1 MKNNYNKILSAFFS
15 VLLLVTFSA
24 QIIAVEPLKDPLKS
38 QAAML
43 KVGEAIAKATTKPV
57 TQPATAPAKPAT
69 TQATATTATAQT
81 VDRGNKTPQE
91 LAQERAQKLGN
102 DGTKIVSAARGMMGT
117 RYRYGGTSKDGIDCS
132 GLVVVSMKS
141 ATNTNVPHN
150 AAQLYKQGKAVAKAD
165 LQPGDLVF
173 FSGTRGNMGGI
184 THVGIYSGNGKFIH
198 ASSSKGVR
206 EDSLSSDYYSK
217 KYTGARRLH

>member
-1 MKNNYNKILSAFFS
+1 MHIGFCEKNIRGLENVKYNNNKSWYIVFS
-15 VLLLVTFSA
+15 VLLLVVFSA
-24 QIIAVEPLKDPLKS
+24 QIMAVDPPKDPLKT

-43 KVGEAIAKATTKPV
+43 KVGTAIKQAAAAEK
-57 TQPATAPAKPAT
+57 TA
-69 TQATATTATAQT
+69 ATATTT
-81 VDRGNKTPQE
+81 VDRGNKTPQA
-91 LAQERAQKLGN
+91 LAQERAKMLGN
-102 DGTKIVSAARGMMGT
+102 DGSKIVSAARGMMGT

-141 ATNTNVPHN
+141 ALNTSVPHN
-150 AAQLYKQGKAVAKAD
+150 AAQLYKKGTAVTKAN

-184 THVGIYSGNGKFIH
+184 THVGIYSGNNKFIH